1 MMEEGEPEVHTT
13 ELTALSAAEKN
24 VWQDELTSPIT
35 SVEGPDFV
43 MEVQPGLANDSETKT
58 IWNTDNQQQQQIQ
71 QPMRF
76 QPFFKTISADS
87 SFLPNASSLQD
98 SRAFFF
104 SPTLKTASDEDTSLL
119 SSFPLLHPLTLKTA
133 SADDDTSLF
142 SSLPLPTLK
151 TASDDDT
158 SILSSLP
165 LPHPLPLPLNTASTD
180 NDTSLLS
187 SLPDFSASKR
197 SSLEFTAAWVAS
209 TPFSD
214 ALKTPSA
221 ASTPPDNDG
230 VRVDASGVDASG
242 FDANEG
248 TAAEPL
254 PSYVAIKNPTATTT
268 TSKMTAATMIGSMSG
283 RKIRPTT
290 TMMMGIAQE
299 QQQQRQQQQ
308 RHHQSH
314 LVTKAEQTVKN
325 SAQNQPQFLA
335 NHHHHPQFITPTF
348 SVTRFPTTVGPTPTS
363 GNNNSNNNIAAASQ
377 FSSSQQQQ
385 QQSSAHFFVPAV
397 FGSSTALESNA
408 EVGPPRIPPTSIM
421 YDSTTTRA
429 TTTTSNHHLGRH
441 WKQMGCHTR
450 QYVQPSI
457 PLPASIRLAS
467 AAKQL
472 RVAGGKG
479 ATSLGGPPGS
489 LSPLTPNKSWA
500 QVVASSTPQQKKQQN
515 QQANNPII
523 NNTSEMIVPNNNNG
537 QQLSSSKSA
546 ATQLPPGAAV
556 ACYNKLAA
564 MPPPPPPLFSGNG
577 VGCGKP
583 VKSASLR
590 GLAGLGG
597 VSTSSNRDFKSLL
610 LRLKTVLEKEKEKWR
625 PKAFVSGFGV
635 VGGGG
640 GGGSGGGGGGGD
652 GDNGIWATTME
663 EASWPSSIKPCRG
676 SIDGKQRGGGGG
688 GGGDGDIG
696 SIKPCRGSIDGKQR
710 DECIFWLAW
719 ILRKLQFSAET
730 MALSVALFDA
740 LIAAAVGKSDSI
752 TTTTATKYPQMIVT
766 TGNCKLVALVCLLL
780 SAKFSEE
787 DSDVPTTKDFLR
799 VSEINNGVGVG
810 SSSSVDG
817 SSSSAVGVVTV
828 EMALKMERIILTALE
843 WDLNRPTP
851 LKFLEILHTLLLC
864 HQPQL
869 LEDVAL
875 NLTPAKH
882 LQRLTWKMQKIV
894 ANHQLALSYRPA
906 VLAVSLLS
914 IDLESIGV
922 ADWQVVSQALEKI
935 CLIGGVHSG
944 TNLWGEDRHKI
955 SRCKNLIVRLLD
967 SGVDR
972 NITSSGTTTTTTTSG
987 GGGGVH
993 SGASAVASALDG
1005 GGDRT
1010 KDKRSTIKLKR
1021 KHVPS
1026 ESGGGG
1032 GGGSGGFAADNVN
1045 VTRER
1050 GLRPS
1055 NASSAATFSSSTTT
1069 SSVSSTSSS
1078 SRTTLKRVFNIAESP
1093 SCKSEARSDEE
1104 ARGGGLSAAER
1115 FQALQGLCINIY

>member
-13 ELTALSAAEKN
+13 ELTALSAAEKI

-58 IWNTDNQQQQQIQ
+58 IWNTDNQQQQQIQQ

-119 SSFPLLHPLTLKTA
+119 SSFPLPHPLTLKTA

-165 LPHPLPLPLNTASTD
+165 HPLPLPLNTASAD

-214 ALKTPSA
+214 APKTPSA

-230 VRVDASGVDASG
+230 VRVDASVDASG

-290 TMMMGIAQE
+290 TMMMGIAQQ
-299 QQQQRQQQQ
+299 QQQQRQQQLC
-308 RHHQSH
+308 HHQSH
-314 LVTKAEQTVKN
+314 LVTKAEQNVKN

-335 NHHHHPQFITPTF
+335 NHHHHPQFITPTV
-348 SVTRFPTTVGPTPTS
+348 SVTRFPTTAGPTSTS
-363 GNNNSNNNIAAASQ
+363 GGNNNNNIVTASQ
-377 FSSSQQQQ
+377 FSSSQQR
-385 QQSSAHFFVPAV
+385 SPAHFFVPAV
-397 FGSSTALESNA
+397 VGASTTLESNV
-408 EVGPPRIPPTSIM
+408 EVGPPRIPLPTSIM

-429 TTTTSNHHLGRH
+429 TMTTSNHHLGRH

-450 QYVQPSI
+450 QYVRPSI

-515 QQANNPII
+515 QQANNPMI

-537 QQLSSSKSA
+537 PSLHFVQQLSSSKSA
-546 ATQLPPGAAV
+546 ATPLPHGAAV
-556 ACYNKLAA
+556 AYNKVAA
-564 MPPPPPPLFSGNG
+564 MPPPPLFSGNN

-640 GGGSGGGGGGGD
+640 GGLGGGGD
-652 GDNGIWATTME
+652 GDNGIGVNIME

-676 SIDGKQRGGGGG
+676 SIDGKQRAGDG
-688 GGGDGDIG
+688 GGGDGDNG

-752 TTTTATKYPQMIVT
+752 TTTTTTTKYPQMIVT

-972 NITSSGTTTTTTTSG
+972 NITSSGTTTTTTSG